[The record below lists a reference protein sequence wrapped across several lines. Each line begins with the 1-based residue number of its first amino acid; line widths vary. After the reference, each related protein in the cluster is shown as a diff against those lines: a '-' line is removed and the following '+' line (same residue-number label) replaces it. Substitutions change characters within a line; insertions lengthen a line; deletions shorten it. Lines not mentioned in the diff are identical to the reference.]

1 MYKLV
6 YCYSNC
12 AMYNVENIKTRY
24 FFDYEHL
31 ESFLH
36 SARLEFTDKILLV
49 IKLEYIEEDAND

>member
-1 MYKLV
+1 MYRLV

-12 AMYNVENIKTRY
+12 AMYNVEDVKTRY

-36 SARLEFTDKILLV
+36 SARLEVTDKILLV
-49 IKLEYIEEDAND
+49 IELKYIKEDVND